1 MPRGNRTG
9 SQNMGPMTGRDAH
22 YSAGYP
28 VPGFANLNGGRG
40 MGYRRGF
47 GGGERRGFRGGYGA
61 AAPLNPMDP
70 AYMGEAPFI
79 PPTPPAAGYGDPYG
93 PAGNP
98 EQELDMLKNQTSYI
112 EETLENIKK
121 RINELETEGIE

>member
-1 MPRGNRTG
+1 MPRGDKTG
-9 SQNMGPMTGRDAH
+9 PQGIGPMTGRAAG
-22 YSAGYP
+22 YSAVYP
-28 VPGFANLNGGRG
+28 VPRFANPNGGHG

-47 GGGERRGFRGGYGA
+47 GGGRRGFRGGYDA
-61 AAPLNPMDP
+61 ASPLP
-70 AYMGEAPFI
+70 AYMGEAQYVS
-79 PPTPPAAGYGDPYG
+79 PPPPAAGYSNTYS

-98 EQELDMLKNQTSYI
+98 DQELEMLKNQTSYI